1 MTQLPDQLE
10 TLGIVAGAGEYPR
23 MVIEAAK
30 RAGVRVVCAGIRG
43 SVGADIPPLCDEY
56 ACFRAGALEATHA
69 FLAKHGVRHL
79 MMTGQIRPSTLYTM
93 WPDSLAIKLLAQLDR
108 RNAHSI
114 FGILC
119 EQLELRGIA
128 VLPATTFMED
138 YMPGPGHLAGP
149 EPTAA
154 QLEEADRGLELAR
167 EIARLDIGQS
177 LIVHGDRILCVEAFK
192 GTNECLH
199 AGGHRSHPVT
209 LCKVTKPGHDMRF
222 DVPCIGLGT
231 IRNAVRAGVNH
242 IVLEAHRTIIFQRKE
257 VLALCNC
264 HGITLHARPVPPGG
278 VHLEDPGHVHSDAE
292 HACFIAGAIEQLGFG
307 HSAVVCDGVVIAVED
322 TDGPLKCINRA
333 RAYMNRLR
341 LTRLFNWLCGLLL
354 RRHGTPP
361 APMVFGHTDSLP
373 LTPELRKA
381 LKRSGIREAS
391 HDPVSPRPGS
401 GQH

>member
-1 MTQLPDQLE
+1 MTPLPANLH
-10 TLGIVAGAGEYPR
+10 TLGIVAGAGECPR

-30 RAGVRVVCAGIRG
+30 RAGVRIICAGIRG
-43 SVGADIPPLCDEY
+43 SVGADIPPLCDAY

-69 FLAKHGVRHL
+69 FLAAHGVKHL

-93 WPDSLAIKLLAQLDR
+93 WPDTLAIKLLAQLDR

-119 EQLELRGIA
+119 EQLELRGIT

-149 EPTAA
+149 EPTDA
-154 QLEEADRGLELAR
+154 QLLEADHGLELAR

-177 LIVHGDRILCVEAFK
+177 LVVHGDRVMCVEAFK

-199 AGGHRSHPVT
+199 AGGHRPHPVT

-231 IRNAVRAGVNH
+231 IRNAVQAGVNH
-242 IVLEAHRTIIFQRKE
+242 IALEANRTIIFQRE
-257 VLALCNC
+257 NVLELCHR

-278 VHLEDPGHVHSDAE
+278 IHLPDPGHVHSDAE
-292 HACFIAGAIEQLGFG
+292 HACFIAGAIEQLGIG

-322 TDGPLKCINRA
+322 PDGPLKCISRA
-333 RAYMNRLR
+333 RTYMNRLR
-341 LTRLFNWLCGLLL
+341 LTRLLNWLCGLLL
-354 RRHGTPP
+354 RRHSAPP
-361 APMVFGHTDSLP
+361 APMVFGHTEALAI
-373 LTPELRKA
+373 TPALRRA
-381 LKRSGIREAS
+381 LKRAGIRDAL
-391 HDPVSPRPGS
+391 
-401 GQH
+401 